1 MNGAS
6 SYAGLVDNAFIFILG
21 TSVLLLIGV
30 TFTMIYFVV
39 KYRRSKNPNPA
50 QIEGSVTL
58 ETLWTVL
65 PTILVLV
72 MFYYGW
78 SGFKVMRDIPEDA
91 LEVTVHAQK
100 WAWAFEYPDGRKTT
114 ELIVPTDRSVSL
126 HLESSDVIHSFFVP
140 AFRMKEDCVPGRHN
154 VAWFRSIR
162 DGEYNIFCAEYC
174 GELHSKMLGIV
185 KSIPQAE
192 FDEWYGSEIEIA
204 SGTALLAQKG
214 CIACHSLDGS
224 SLIGPTFKGVY
235 GRIENV
241 MTDGKLREITVD
253 DEYIRKSILEPNA
266 DIVEGYQPV
275 MPPQGNLVNADE
287 IEAII
292 EALKELK

>member
-6 SYAGLVDNAFIFILG
+6 SYADLVDGAFIFILG

-78 SGFKVMRDIPEDA
+78 AGFKVMRDIPDDA
-91 LEVTVHAQK
+91 FEVTVHSQM
-100 WAWAFEYPDGRKTT
+100 WSWVFEYPDGRKTT
-114 ELIVPTDRSVSL
+114 ELIVPTGRDISL

-140 AFRMKEDCVPGRHN
+140 AFRMKEDAVPGRHN

-162 DGEYNIFCAEYC
+162 DGDYNIFCAEYC
-174 GELHSKMLGIV
+174 GELHSAMLSLV

-192 FDEWYGSEIEIA
+192 FDEWYGSEVVMA
-204 SGTALLAQKG
+204 TGTELLTQKG

-224 SLIGPTFKGVY
+224 SLIEI
-235 GRIENV
+235 GRAHV
-241 MTDGKLREITVD
+241 
-253 DEYIRKSILEPNA
+253 
-266 DIVEGYQPV
+266 
-275 MPPQGNLVNADE
+275 
-287 IEAII
+287 
-292 EALKELK
+292 